1 MNPQGLRRIFPAHLA
16 NDDKLGKKD
25 DWVTTLIQLCL
36 TLKNLVNQS
45 SKGKVAVRKRSVID
59 HGLFVHGIKN
69 ALAT

>member
-1 MNPQGLRRIFPAHLA
+1 MNLLGSRRIFHAHLV

-25 DWVTTLIQLCL
+25 DWVTTPIQLYL
-36 TLKNLVNQS
+36 TLKNLVSQS
-45 SKGKVAVRKRSVID
+45 SKGKVAVRKRSEID